1 MSRIDHLIADMCPS
15 GVEFKAL
22 SDAGE
27 LVRGRR
33 FTKAD
38 YVDSGLGSIHY
49 GEVYTDYDTAT
60 TEVRRFVR
68 SELRANLRLA
78 HPGDLVIAATG
89 ENVEQVGKAVA
100 WLGADDVAVHDDCYI
115 FRHGLD
121 PKYLAYFFQ
130 SSSFQEQKTQ
140 LVTESK
146 LARISGSNLA
156 KIKIPVP
163 PLEIQREI
171 GRMLQH
177 FTELQVQLSAEREA
191 RKALRTELARR
202 LIVTAGHE
210 AGSCAGVERVRLGDI
225 SAQFVDPVG
234 VEPELTYTS
243 LGVKWYG
250 EGVLARNPKSGT
262 SIKGST
268 LYRVEPG
275 QLIYNRM
282 FVTEGSFALIP
293 EDLSGGV
300 VSNEFP
306 VYDLDRSRV
315 LPEWLLLYFLD
326 EYSLKRIEAE
336 TTGTER
342 GTMKSR
348 RRWKE
353 QQFKAFEIDLPPMEV
368 QRKAARALGAAKDLE
383 EALRGEQIARQKQ
396 SAYYRDRLFT
406 FEEAS

>member
-1 MSRIDHLIADMCPS
+1 MSRIDDLIAEMCPE
-15 GVEFKAL
+15 GVEFKTL
-22 SDAGE
+22 GDLGE
-27 LVRGRR
+27 FVRGKGLQKKD
-33 FTKAD
+33 F
-38 YVDSGLGSIHY
+38 VDDGFPCIHY
-49 GEVYTDYDTAT
+49 GQIYTYYGTCAST
-60 TEVRRFVR
+60 TKSFITP
-68 SELRANLRLA
+68 ELASKLTKA
-78 HPGDLVIAATG
+78 GPGDLVMTTTS
-89 ENVEQVGKAVA
+89 ENIEDVCTAVA
-100 WLGADDVAVHDDCYI
+100 WLGDAEIAIGGHSCVFKHTLDPMYAAYYFQTEEFEAQKRRYVTGTKVKDIKLTDVA
-115 FRHGLD
+115 
-121 PKYLAYFFQ
+121 
-130 SSSFQEQKTQ
+130 
-140 LVTESK
+140 
-146 LARISGSNLA
+146 RIR
-156 KIKIPVP
+156 IPAP
-163 PLEIQREI
+163 PMKIQREI
-171 GRMLQH
+171 GHMLQP
-177 FTELQVQLSAEREA
+177 FTELEAMLSAEREA
-191 RKALRTELARR
+191 RKALRMELARR
-202 LIVTAGHE
+202 LIVTASHG
-210 AGSCAGVERVRLGDI
+210 ASSCAGAERVRLGDI

-234 VEPELTYTS
+234 VKPDLTYTS
-243 LGVKWYG
+243 LGVRWYG

-268 LYRVEPG
+268 LYRVKPG

-293 EDLSGGV
+293 VDLSGGV

-315 LPEWLLLYFLD
+315 LPEWLLLYLLD

-353 QQFKAFEIDLPPMEV
+353 QQFEAFEIDLPPMEV

-383 EALRGEQIARQKQ
+383 EALCGEQAARQKQ